1 MSPRY
6 RTRDLPNPGRQ
17 SAGNFPKTGVVY
29 VFNGR
34 TEIDV
39 VKEVE
44 KLHFKRK
51 INVLCDWKPLHEGCI
66 PVLYTEVK
74 YLAEC
79 PGSGA

>member
-1 MSPRY
+1 MLPRY
-6 RTRDLPNPGRQ
+6 RARDLPNPGSR

-51 INVLCDWKPLHEGCI
+51 VNVLRDWELLHEGCI
-66 PVLYTEVK
+66 PVLCTEGK

-79 PGSGA
+79 PRSGA

>member
-1 MSPRY
+1 MLPGY
-6 RTRDLPNPGRQ
+6 RARDLPNPGSQ

-29 VFNGR
+29 VFNRR

-44 KLHFKRK
+44 KLHLKPK
-51 INVLCDWKPLHEGCI
+51 INVLCDWDLLHEGYI
-66 PVLYTEVK
+66 PVLYAEVK